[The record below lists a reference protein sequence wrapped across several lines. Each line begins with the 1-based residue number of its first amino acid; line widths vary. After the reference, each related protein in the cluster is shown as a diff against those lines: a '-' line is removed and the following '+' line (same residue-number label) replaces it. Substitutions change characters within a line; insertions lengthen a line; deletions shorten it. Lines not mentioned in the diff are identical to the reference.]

1 MIAPW
6 NSAQSNQGDR
16 IEGQEKLE
24 GPSMTRR
31 NESGLLIVRSLELY
45 PSWAD
50 WLPVTRWVTMC
61 ISAQAVA
68 PNPSAIG
75 FERRKVITYEM
86 SRIQCEAL
94 LMATKTS
101 EFLGHIKNLL
111 VCMFIASNQTR
122 FRASSDGC
130 TSIKPLRPLVLS
142 HMYTTYFQGYGHI
155 LESRGPQVDVRD
167 RLTPAGHGPI
177 VVAPEYQPK
186 LRNGTLTII
195 GGSVAFHSDMDP
207 RNAQFT
213 PNYLAISHLYHA
225 GRD

>member
-101 EFLGHIKNLL
+101 EFLGHIKD
-111 VCMFIASNQTR
+111 T
-122 FRASSDGC
+122 D
-130 TSIKPLRPLVLS
+130 TYLRVGDLRSTFV
-142 HMYTTYFQGYGHI
+142 
-155 LESRGPQVDVRD
+155 
-167 RLTPAGHGPI
+167 TPAGHGPI

-186 LRNGTLTII
+186 AQERNFDNNWRFCCV
-195 GGSVAFHSDMDP
+195 S
-207 RNAQFT
+207 Q
-213 PNYLAISHLYHA
+213 
-225 GRD
+225 